1 VAFSQSSFTASE
13 GDGIVPVCAELLT
26 GDLDT
31 EISLLIDVLGLESNT
46 GTIIHPTIGAIFR
59 FLEHKILGALH

>member
-46 GTIIHPTIGAIFR
+46 GTIIIHPYNNPNTIGAI
-59 FLEHKILGALH
+59 LAL